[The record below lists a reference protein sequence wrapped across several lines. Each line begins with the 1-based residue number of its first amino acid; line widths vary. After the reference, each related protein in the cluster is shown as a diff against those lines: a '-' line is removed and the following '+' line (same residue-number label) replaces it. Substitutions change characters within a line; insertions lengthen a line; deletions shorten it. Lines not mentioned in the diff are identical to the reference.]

1 MMITLPITQVSL
13 KESIRVNFEKFSED
27 GLRRKEEERTDAF
40 CSQNEGHERKKRER
54 EARRLDNERKS
65 KKHNVNELLKWSA

>member
-1 MMITLPITQVSL
+1 MMIPLPITQVSL

-27 GLRRKEEERTDAF
+27 GLRRKEEERVDAF
-40 CSQNEGHERKKRER
+40 CSQNEGHEREKRER